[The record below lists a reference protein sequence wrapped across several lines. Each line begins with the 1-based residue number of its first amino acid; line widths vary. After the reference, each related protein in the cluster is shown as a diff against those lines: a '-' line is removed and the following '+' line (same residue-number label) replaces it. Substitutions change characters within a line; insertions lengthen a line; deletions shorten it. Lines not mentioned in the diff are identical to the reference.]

1 MIEDDLD
8 EIPDISPVRLETEA
22 DEITDINPVETEE
35 IPELLYS
42 DRFIAVINKPAG
54 IPMNR
59 NYDHP
64 EGITEMMRR
73 AGEGIPVHRLDM
85 ETSGILVLGKT
96 RDARRN
102 LHNQF
107 GRREVRKTYLAIARG
122 FWDDRLAGIIAPLLS
137 NGRST
142 EVSMEEGA
150 KEAATAFEQIGRVWD
165 YQGNPYSFLRV
176 RIFSGRMHQIRAHLA
191 HLGHAIAGD
200 KRYGLD
206 EDSDRFPRHLLHAS
220 ELTILHPATKRKM
233 TFTAP
238 LPSDF
243 PMLIPIIPSAG

>member
-1 MIEDDLD
+1 MRFERLPSNVILFPSPLIEDDLD

-107 GRREVRKTYLAIARG
+107 GRREVRKTYLLYQLFEKVQSSRAR
-122 FWDDRLAGIIAPLLS
+122 AGKTHPV
-137 NGRST
+137 GR
-142 EVSMEEGA
+142 
-150 KEAATAFEQIGRVWD
+150 GRPQHYW
-165 YQGNPYSFLRV
+165 
-176 RIFSGRMHQIRAHLA
+176 
-191 HLGHAIAGD
+191 
-200 KRYGLD
+200 
-206 EDSDRFPRHLLHAS
+206 
-220 ELTILHPATKRKM
+220 
-233 TFTAP
+233 
-238 LPSDF
+238 
-243 PMLIPIIPSAG
+243 